1 MGGLIDNLAR
11 KVVLDDYDSLRFL
24 QRTLNKQ
31 GVIAALREKG
41 AKEGSTVRM
50 GDIEFEFID

>member
-1 MGGLIDNLAR
+1 M
-11 KVVLDDYDSLRFL
+11 LDDYDSLRFL